1 MKTIA
6 LTLFITFFYCTA
18 NSQIVTTFFGSL
30 SQQVD
35 DAMAF
40 DTLGNLF
47 GSNFDGT
54 TVYKVSPAGITTVF
68 ADEFVSPKGLAFDS
82 QQNLYV
88 ADMGGNR
95 IYKLSHSGLFL
106 DTFYVDN
113 PAGIIKSPTSD
124 TMIFTQFLN
133 NAISTLAPDGTIDV
147 LFNGAPLNGPVGL
160 AFNDDNTLYVSNFN
174 NREVYNAQNGILNYV
189 ATIPGVANSK
199 LGSIAFAQ
207 GTLWGSGYSDHT
219 IYRIYIESV
228 DNVVAYAGNG
238 IAGSD
243 DGELDVAT
251 FNAPNGLVA
260 SLGGDSLFISDY
272 ATGSIRILSEFENET
287 NTIGIN
293 EMIDFT
299 VFPNPAVEK
308 LTVKSEKEILH
319 TEVRSL
325 DGTLLIDSK
334 EKEIDLKEL
343 AQGVY
348 MVQVYTNSGN
358 GVCKV
363 LKQ

>member
-1 MKTIA
+1 MKTIV
-6 LTLFITFFYCTA
+6 LTLCITFFYCSA

-30 SQQVD
+30 SQKVD

-54 TVYKVSPAGITTVF
+54 TVYKVSPAGTTTVF

-88 ADMGGNR
+88 ADMGANR

-106 DTFYVDN
+106 DTFYVAN
-113 PAGIIKSPTSD
+113 PAGIIKSPASD
-124 TMIFTQFLN
+124 TMIFTQFLEN
-133 NAISTLAPDGTIDV
+133 TISTLAPDGTIEV

-160 AFNDDNTLYVSNFN
+160 AFNDHNTMYVSNFN
-174 NREVYNAQNGILNYV
+174 NREIYNIQNGILNYV
-189 ATIPGVANSK
+189 ATVPGTSDSK

-219 IYRIYIESV
+219 IYQIYLESI
-228 DNVVAYAGNG
+228 DHVVAFAGNG
-238 IAGSD
+238 TPGSD

-251 FNAPNGLVA
+251 FNMPNGLVT
-260 SLGGDSLFISDY
+260 SHGGDSLFISDFG
-272 ATGSIRILSEFENET
+272 TGSIRILSEFEMGTNSIQQNELV
-287 NTIGIN
+287 
-293 EMIDFT
+293 DFT
-299 VFPNPAVEK
+299 VFPNPTIEK
-308 LTVKSEKEILH
+308 LTVKSEKQVIH

-348 MVQVYTNSGN
+348 IVQVYTNGGN